1 MDYIFRRNTGSS
13 GPNTKATG
21 SEEECSPCICA
32 LRCWASLPIPF
43 PLPPAPDHGRSL
55 LSCYVLREQSESATK
70 QELKPNLEGTDLK
83 VVITYF
89 QFENCLSWE
98 IQNLFAECIN
108 NIVIIGTFFL
118 YQPSHF
124 KHSFRRI
131 SKKICQ
137 QNTNEILFPAHILF
151 ITFFTWFYSHDFK
164 INQEH

>member
-43 PLPPAPDHGRSL
+43 PLPPAPDHAWSL

-89 QFENCLSWE
+89 QFENCSSWK

-108 NIVIIGTFFL
+108 NIVIIGTFFYISL
-118 YQPSHF
+118 PILNTHLGELAKKYANKIQMRSYFLHISYSSHSL
-124 KHSFRRI
+124 HDSTVMI
-131 SKKICQ
+131 SK
-137 QNTNEILFPAHILF
+137 
-151 ITFFTWFYSHDFK
+151 
-164 INQEH
+164 